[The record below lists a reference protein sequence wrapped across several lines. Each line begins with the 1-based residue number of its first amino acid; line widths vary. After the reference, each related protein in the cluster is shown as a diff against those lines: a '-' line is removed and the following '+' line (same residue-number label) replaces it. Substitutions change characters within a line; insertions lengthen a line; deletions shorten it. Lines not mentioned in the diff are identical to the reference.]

1 MSKKNILFLL
11 DNPYSND
18 RRVMREA
25 EALNQLVDFTVQVI
39 ATFESN
45 FSKQEMING
54 VQIDR
59 LFLTDIK
66 DIKDFRAHSKYA
78 DLIAEKYDF
87 DSVHAHDQI
96 MLSIAVKLKRI
107 TGKKVIYDSHELFR
121 CWPLNTKALG
131 ITMLKSKI
139 VRKIL
144 ITREA
149 KNIKKV
155 DGLITVNES
164 IRNDLNTNF
173 KLDVPSI
180 SIRNVPEIPPV
191 SYKSNVLREEF
202 NIDNETQ
209 LLVYIGNN
217 VYPNTINIEQVIDE
231 FANQPNTVFI
241 IIAQLNWAQKE
252 VEKYVHSI
260 KAKNIFFRDV
270 VPPNEIPKYLWSAD
284 VGIVPSWNKK
294 DLSYWYGLDNKL
306 FEYMMSEVPI
316 LATRQPEY
324 IKIVEEYNMGECINP
339 ETENFYTAFLRI
351 IEKKETYKSNITK
364 TKKILNWAF
373 ESKTLIEFYQNHV
386 F

>member
-1 MSKKNILFLL
+1 
-11 DNPYSND
+11 
-18 RRVMREA
+18 MREA
-25 EALNQLVDFTVQVI
+25 EALNQSGDFTVQVI

-59 LFLTDIK
+59 LFLSDIK
-66 DIKDFRAHSKYA
+66 DIKDFNSHLKYA
-78 DLIAEKYDF
+78 ALIADQYDF
-87 DSVHAHDQI
+87 DSIHAHDQV
-96 MLSIAVKLKRI
+96 MLNIAVKLKRI

-121 CWPLNTKALG
+121 CWPLNTKATG

-139 VRKIL
+139 VRTIL
-144 ITREA
+144 IKREA
-149 KNIKKV
+149 KNIKKI

-164 IRNDLNTNF
+164 IRNDLKTNF
-173 KLDVPSI
+173 KLNIPSV

-241 IIAQLNWAQKE
+241 IISQLNWAQQE
-252 VEKYVHSI
+252 VEKYVYSI
-260 KAKNIFFRDV
+260 KANNILFRDV
-270 VPPNEIPKYLWSAD
+270 VAPDQIPMYLSGAD
-284 VGIVPSWNKK
+284 VGIVSSWNKK

-324 IKIVEEYNMGECINP
+324 IKIVEQYEIGECINP
-339 ETENFYTAFLRI
+339 ELENFHSAFLRI

-364 TKKILNWAF
+364 TKKILNWAC

>member
-1 MSKKNILFLL
+1 MSKKTILFLL

-25 EALNQLVDFTVQVI
+25 EALNQSGDFTVRVI

-45 FSKQEMING
+45 FSKQEIING
-54 VQIDR
+54 VQVDR
-59 LFLTDIK
+59 LFLSDIK
-66 DIKDFRAHSKYA
+66 DVKNLNAHSKYA
-78 DLIAEKYDF
+78 ELIANKYNF
-87 DSVHAHDQI
+87 DSIHAHDQV

-121 CWPLNTKALG
+121 CWPLNTKARG
-131 ITMLKSKI
+131 FTMLKSKI
-139 VRKIL
+139 VRTIL
-144 ITREA
+144 INREA
-149 KNIKKV
+149 KNIREI

-164 IRNDLNTNF
+164 IRNDINTNF
-173 KLDVPSI
+173 KLNIPSV

-191 SYKSNVLREEF
+191 SYKSNILREEF
-202 NIDNETQ
+202 NIDNSTR

-231 FANQPNTVFI
+231 FADQRNTVFVI
-241 IIAQLNWAQKE
+241 ISQLNWAQKE
-252 VEKYVHSI
+252 VEKYVDSI

-270 VPPNEIPKYLWSAD
+270 VPPDEIPMYLSSAD
-284 VGIVPSWNKK
+284 VGIVSSWNKK

-324 IKIVEEYNMGECINP
+324 IKIVEEHNMGKCINP
-339 ETENFYTAFLRI
+339 ETENFHTAFLRI
-351 IEKKETYKSNITK
+351 IEKKEIYKSNITK
-364 TKKILNWAF
+364 TKKILNWAC
-373 ESKTLIEFYQNHV
+373 ESKTLIEFYQNQV

>member
-25 EALNQLVDFTVQVI
+25 EALNQSCDFAVQVI
-39 ATFESN
+39 ATLEPN
-45 FSKQEMING
+45 FSEQEMING

-59 LFLTDIK
+59 LFHSDIK
-66 DIKDFRAHSKYA
+66 DVKNFNAHSKYA
-78 DLIAEKYDF
+78 SIIAGQYDF
-87 DSVHAHDQI
+87 DSIHAHDQV
-96 MLSIAVKLKRI
+96 MLSIAVKLKKI

-121 CWPLNTKALG
+121 CWPLNTKATG

-139 VRKIL
+139 VRTIL
-144 ITREA
+144 IKREA
-149 KNIKKV
+149 KNIKKI

-164 IRNDLNTNF
+164 IRNDIHTNF
-173 KLDVPSI
+173 KLDIPSI

-191 SYKSNVLREEF
+191 NYKSNILREEF
-202 NIDNETQ
+202 NIDNGTN

-231 FANQPNTVFI
+231 FSNQPNTVFVI
-241 IIAQLNWAQKE
+241 ISRLNWSQKE
-252 VEKYVHSI
+252 VEKYVDSI

-270 VPPNEIPKYLWSAD
+270 VPPEEIPKYLSSAD
-284 VGIVPSWNKK
+284 VGIVSSWNKK

-306 FEYMMSEVPI
+306 FEYMMSEIPI

-324 IKIVEEYNMGECINP
+324 IKIVEEYNVGECINP
-339 ETENFYTAFLRI
+339 EIENFHTAFQRI
-351 IEKKETYKSNITK
+351 IKKKKTYKSNITK
-364 TKKILNWAF
+364 TKKILNWAC
-373 ESKTLIEFYQNHV
+373 ESKELIEFYQNHV

>member
-1 MSKKNILFLL
+1 MSKKTILFLL

-25 EALNQLVDFTVQVI
+25 EALNQSGDFTVQVI

-45 FSKQEMING
+45 FSKQESING
-54 VQIDR
+54 VQVDR
-59 LFLTDIK
+59 LFLSDIK
-66 DIKDFRAHSKYA
+66 DVKNLNAHSKYA
-78 DLIAEKYDF
+78 EHIADKYDF
-87 DSVHAHDQI
+87 DSIHAHDQV

-107 TGKKVIYDSHELFR
+107 TGKKVTYDSHELFR
-121 CWPLNTKALG
+121 CWPLNTKAKG
-131 ITMLKSKI
+131 FTMLKSKI
-139 VRKIL
+139 VRTIL
-144 ITREA
+144 IKREA
-149 KNIKKV
+149 KNIKKI

-191 SYKSNVLREEF
+191 SYKSNILREEF
-202 NIDNETQ
+202 NIENSTN

-231 FANQPNTVFI
+231 FSNQPNTVFVI
-241 IIAQLNWAQKE
+241 ISQLNWAQKE
-252 VEKYVHSI
+252 VEKYVNSI

-270 VPPNEIPKYLWSAD
+270 VPPEKIPMYLSSAD
-284 VGIVPSWNKK
+284 VGIVSSWNKK

-324 IKIVEEYNMGECINP
+324 LKIVEEHRIGECINP
-339 ETENFYTAFLRI
+339 ELENFYTAFQRI

-364 TKKILNWAF
+364 TKTILNWAC

>member
-1 MSKKNILFLL
+1 MSKKTILFLL

-25 EALNQLVDFTVQVI
+25 EALNQSGDFTVQVI

-66 DIKDFRAHSKYA
+66 DIKDFNAHSKYA
-78 DLIAEKYDF
+78 SIIADKYDF
-87 DSVHAHDQI
+87 DSIHAHDQV
-96 MLSIAVKLKRI
+96 MLSIALKLKRI

-121 CWPLNTKALG
+121 CWPLNTKATG

-144 ITREA
+144 INREA
-149 KNIKKV
+149 RNIKKI

-173 KLDVPSI
+173 KLDVPSV

-191 SYKSNVLREEF
+191 SYKSNILREEF
-202 NIDNETQ
+202 NIDNSTK

-231 FANQPNTVFI
+231 FANQPNTVFVI
-241 IIAQLNWAQKE
+241 ISQLNWAQKE
-252 VEKYVHSI
+252 VEKYVDSI

-270 VPPNEIPKYLWSAD
+270 VPPDEIPMYLSSAD
-284 VGIVPSWNKK
+284 VGIVSSWNKK

-339 ETENFYTAFLRI
+339 ETENFHTAFLKI

-364 TKKILNWAF
+364 TKKILNWAC

>member
-25 EALNQLVDFTVQVI
+25 EALNQSGDFRVQVI
-39 ATFESN
+39 ATFKAP
-45 FSKQEMING
+45 FLKQEIING

-59 LFLTDIK
+59 LFLEDIK
-66 DIKDFRAHSKYA
+66 DVKDFNSHSKYA
-78 DLIAEKYDF
+78 SIIADKYDF
-87 DSVHAHDQI
+87 DSIHAHDQV
-96 MLSIAVKLKRI
+96 MLSIAVKLKKI

-121 CWPLNTKALG
+121 CWPLNTEAKG

-144 ITREA
+144 INREA
-149 KNIKKV
+149 KNIKYIN
-155 DGLITVNES
+155 GLITVNES
-164 IRNDLNTNF
+164 IRKDLNTHFN
-173 KLDVPSI
+173 LNIPSV
-180 SIRNVPEIPPV
+180 SIRNVPEIPPL
-191 SYKSNVLREEF
+191 SHKSNILRDKL
-202 NIDNETQ
+202 NIDNSTK

-231 FANQPNTVFI
+231 FSNQPNTVFVI
-241 IIAQLNWAQKE
+241 ISQLNWAQKE

-260 KAKNIFFRDV
+260 KAKNVFFKDV
-270 VPPNEIPKYLWSAD
+270 VPPDEIPMYLSSAD
-284 VGIVPSWNKK
+284 VGIVSSWNKK

-324 IKIVEEYNMGECINP
+324 LKIVEEYNIGECINP
-339 ETENFYTAFLRI
+339 EKENFHTAFLRI

-364 TKKILNWAF
+364 TKKILNWAC

>member
-1 MSKKNILFLL
+1 MSKKTILFLL

-25 EALNQLVDFTVQVI
+25 EALNQSGDFTVRVI

-45 FSKQEMING
+45 FSKQEIING

-59 LFLTDIK
+59 LFLSDIK
-66 DIKDFRAHSKYA
+66 DVKNLNAHSKYA
-78 DLIAEKYDF
+78 ELIANKYNF
-87 DSVHAHDQI
+87 DSIHAHDQV

-121 CWPLNTKALG
+121 CWPLNTKARG
-131 ITMLKSKI
+131 FTMLKSKI

-144 ITREA
+144 INREA
-149 KNIKKV
+149 KNIRKI

-191 SYKSNVLREEF
+191 SYKSNILREEF
-202 NIDNETQ
+202 NIDNDTQ

-231 FANQPNTVFI
+231 FSNQPNTVFI
-241 IIAQLNWAQKE
+241 IISQLNWAQKE
-252 VEKYVHSI
+252 VQKYVNSI

-270 VPPNEIPKYLWSAD
+270 VPPDEIPMYLSSAD
-284 VGIVPSWNKK
+284 VGIVSSWNKT

-324 IKIVEEYNMGECINP
+324 IKIIEEHKLGECINP
-339 ETENFYTAFLRI
+339 EIENFYSAFLRI
-351 IEKKETYKSNITK
+351 IDKKETYKSNITK
-364 TKKILNWAF
+364 TKKILNWAC

>member
-1 MSKKNILFLL
+1 MSKKTILFLL

-25 EALNQLVDFTVQVI
+25 EALNQSGDFTVRVI

-45 FSKQEMING
+45 FSKQEIING

-66 DIKDFRAHSKYA
+66 DIKDFNAHSKYA
-78 DLIAEKYDF
+78 SIIADKYDF
-87 DSVHAHDQI
+87 DSIHAHDQV
-96 MLSIAVKLKRI
+96 MLSIAIKLKKI
-107 TGKKVIYDSHELFR
+107 SGKKVIYDSHELFR
-121 CWPLNTKALG
+121 CWPLNTKATG

-144 ITREA
+144 IHREA
-149 KNIKKV
+149 KNIRKI

-180 SIRNVPEIPPV
+180 SIRNVPEIPPL
-191 SYKSNVLREEF
+191 SYKSNILREEF
-202 NIDNETQ
+202 NIDNDTQ

-231 FANQPNTVFI
+231 FSNQPNTVFI
-241 IIAQLNWAQKE
+241 IISQLNWAQKE
-252 VEKYVHSI
+252 VQKYVNSI

-270 VPPNEIPKYLWSAD
+270 VPPDEIPMYLSSAD
-284 VGIVPSWNKK
+284 VGIVSSWNKK

-324 IKIVEEYNMGECINP
+324 VKIVEEHNMGECINP
-339 ETENFYTAFLRI
+339 ETENFHTAFLRI
-351 IEKKETYKSNITK
+351 IEKKEIYKSNITK
-364 TKKILNWAF
+364 TKKILKVWT
-373 ESKTLIEFYQNHV
+373 ERKQKTCFPLLP
-386 F
+386 

>member
-1 MSKKNILFLL
+1 MTKKNILFLL

-25 EALNQLVDFTVQVI
+25 EALNKSDEFTVQVI
-39 ATFESN
+39 ATFKAP
-45 FSKQEMING
+45 FLKQEKING
-54 VQIDR
+54 VQVDR
-59 LFLTDIK
+59 VFLPDIK
-66 DIKDFRAHSKYA
+66 DVKDFNSHSKYA
-78 DLIAEKYDF
+78 ALIAEKYNF
-87 DSVHAHDQI
+87 DSIHAHDQV
-96 MLSIAVKLKRI
+96 MLSIAIKLKTI

-121 CWPLNTKALG
+121 CWPLNTKAKG

-144 ITREA
+144 INREA
-149 KNIKKV
+149 KNIKKI

-164 IRNDLNTNF
+164 IRNDINSYF
-173 KLDVPSI
+173 RMDVPSI

-191 SYKSNVLREEF
+191 SYKSNILREEF
-202 NIDNETQ
+202 KLDKETQ

-231 FANQPNTVFI
+231 FSNKPNTVFI
-241 IIAQLNWAQKE
+241 IISQLNWAQQE
-252 VEKYVHSI
+252 VEKYVNSI

-270 VPPNEIPKYLWSAD
+270 VAPDQIPMYLSGAD
-284 VGIVPSWNKK
+284 VGIVSSWNKK

-324 IKIVEEYNMGECINP
+324 IKIVEEYEIGECINP
-339 ETENFYTAFLRI
+339 ELENFHSAFLRI
-351 IEKKETYKSNITK
+351 IGKKETYKSNITK
-364 TKKILNWAF
+364 TKKILNWTC
-373 ESKTLIEFYQNHV
+373 ESKKLIEFYQNNV